1 MSGKK
6 ARGRANRA
14 KRGAAAVQPGTQQ
27 VDNSHEATGTLTH
40 NPGRL
45 TRAQLVDTL
54 KGFIENALEG
64 IEHENHLWVASEFTG
79 DVAALAAAAEGGDMK
94 AQVAMII
101 RGEFLEN
108 KKWHVRAEAQGN
120 MNALLWLAL
129 FIVYQY
135 LCAMDEGLEREAIQ
149 VEAMYQYLCAM
160 DEGLKREAVKE
171 RAMTQ
176 LRVPADCGSSTAQ
189 HALGMLMYV
198 SQYSAD
204 TKSDL
209 LDAAR
214 WIRKAAMQGVMDA
227 QYELGEMFRH
237 GVFCDHIYMR
247 FARKY
252 IRRASVQGH
261 VEAIARMKDLRSCVM
276 CGADSASLA
285 CSLCRQARYCSS
297 TCSGKHWCEGGGVGG
312 GLSGGA
318 GARHKVTCPRTHT
331 RV

>member
-14 KRGAAAVQPGTQQ
+14 KRGAAAVHHGTQK
-27 VDNSHEATGTLTH
+27 VENSQEATGYLTH
-40 NPGRL
+40 TPDRV
-45 TRAQLVDTL
+45 TRAQLAAKL
-54 KGFIENALEG
+54 WGFTRSALEG
-64 IEHENHLWVASEFTG
+64 IKHASDLWVASESTG
-79 DVAALAAAAEGGDMK
+79 DVTALTAAAERGDMK

-101 RGEFLEN
+101 MSRSGREGQDWFR
-108 KKWHVRAEAQGN
+108 KAEAQGN
-120 MNALLWLAL
+120 MNALLFFGLDMAYVYL
-129 FIVYQY
+129 NYIV
-135 LCAMDEGLEREAIQ
+135 DEGPLHEAIQ
-149 VEAMYQYLCAM
+149 VEAMT
-160 DEGLKREAVKE
+160 G
-171 RAMTQ
+171 
-176 LRVPADCGSSTAQ
+176 LRVPADRGSSTAQ
-189 HALGMLMYV
+189 HALGMLMYF
-198 SQYSAD
+198 SHYSSD

-276 CGADSASLA
+276 CGVDSAPLA
-285 CSLCRQARYCSS
+285 CSLCRQARYCNS
-297 TCSGKHWCEGGGVGG
+297 TCSGKHWCEGGGVWG

>member
-27 VDNSHEATGTLTH
+27 VENSHEATGTLTH

-45 TRAQLVDTL
+45 TRAQLYDTL

-129 FIVYQY
+129 FMVYQY
-135 LCAMDEGLEREAIQ
+135 LCVMDEFNEGLES
-149 VEAMYQYLCAM
+149 
-160 DEGLKREAVKE
+160 EAVKE

-176 LRVPADCGSSTAQ
+176 LRVPADRGLSTAQ
-189 HALGMLMYV
+189 HALGMLMYF

-261 VEAIARMKDLRSCVM
+261 VEAIVRMKDLRSCVM
-276 CGADSASLA
+276 CGTDDAPLA
-285 CSLCRQARYCSS
+285 CSLCRRARYCNS

-312 GLSGGA
+312 GVSGGA
-318 GARHKVTCPRTHT
+318 GAGGAGAQHKLTCPRTHT